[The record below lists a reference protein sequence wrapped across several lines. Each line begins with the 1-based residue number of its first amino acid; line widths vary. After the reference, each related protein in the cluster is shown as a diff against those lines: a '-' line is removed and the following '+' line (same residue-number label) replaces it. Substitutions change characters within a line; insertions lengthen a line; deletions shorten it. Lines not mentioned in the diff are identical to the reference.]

1 MSTDTDVRRLNLWI
15 KSLSTQDLLEY
26 TSDELAKA
34 FMKLSNNNIEK
45 IDEKISKK
53 PTIVLP
59 RTYRDESP
67 MPPDEGFWT
76 PPRSSKSSGGG
87 STGYRSTP

>member
-1 MSTDTDVRRLNLWI
+1 MSTETDVRRLRLWI
-15 KSLSTQDLLEY
+15 QSLSTQDLLEY
-26 TSDELAKA
+26 TSDELAEA
-34 FMKLSNNNIEK
+34 FIKLSNKNIEK

-53 PTIVLP
+53 PKILL
-59 RTYRDESP
+59 RSYRDESP

-76 PPRSSKSSGGG
+76 PPRSSKSSGGE